1 MRKIISTLVV
11 GLSLGAMTGPAATQ
25 EPIKIGYIGD
35 FTGVA
40 GALATDQYEGFNL
53 FLEQHDGKLGGFPVQ
68 VIREDSQWKPEV
80 ATQLVEKLIEKD
92 HVPIITGITGS
103 NIMMAVHG
111 PITEKKVFLIS
122 SGAGPSPV
130 AGKGCSPYA
139 FYTARQANQ
148 ISEVVGRYANG
159 KYKNVMILAANY
171 QAGKDVAAGFK
182 RTFEGTVVE
191 ENYTALTQPDF
202 SAEIAQ
208 IQVTAPDAVFVFFPP
223 ALGINFTR
231 QYYQAGLNATIPLL
245 TTGFLDDQSLPSL
258 KDAAVGVHVGEF
270 WMSSVDTPA
279 SKALLDAFKKKFN
292 RMPANY
298 VAAGYDSA
306 VLLDAAIRRVNGNVA
321 DHEAFRA
328 ALKEGAEGTTRG
340 KLRFNNNN
348 FPIQSM
354 YVFAAEKDGDDYRMK
369 TVETFPDQEDSY
381 HQDCPL
387 P

>member
-1 MRKIISTLVV
+1 MNKLLSTLVFTL
-11 GLSLGAMTGPAATQ
+11 GLATADASAFAQ
-25 EPIKIGYIGD
+25 DPIKIGYIGD

-40 GALATDQYEGFNL
+40 GALAEDQYQGFQL
-53 FLEQHDGKLGGFPVQ
+53 FLDQHDGKLGGYSVQ
-68 VIREDSQWKPEV
+68 ILKEDSQWKPEV
-80 ATQLVEKLIEKD
+80 ASQLVEKLIEKD
-92 HVPIITGITGS
+92 KVPIITGITGS

-130 AGKGCSPYA
+130 AGKNCSPYA

-148 ISEVVGRYANG
+148 ISEVVGRYASG

-182 RTFEGTVVE
+182 RTFDGTIIE

-202 SAEIAQ
+202 SAEISQ
-208 IQVTAPDAVFVFFPP
+208 IQVAAPDAVFVFFPP
-223 ALGINFTR
+223 ALGINFAR
-231 QYYQAGLNATIPLL
+231 QYYQAGLTSTIPLL
-245 TTGFLDDQSLPSL
+245 TTGFLDDQTLPSL
-258 KDAAVGVHVGEF
+258 KEAAVGLHVGEF
-270 WMSSVDTPA
+270 WMSAVDTPA

-292 RMPANY
+292 RMPAAY
-298 VAAGYDSA
+298 AAAGYDSA
-306 VLLDAAIRRVNGNVA
+306 VLLDAAIRRVNGNVS
-321 DHEAFRA
+321 DQEAFRA
-328 ALKEGAEGTTRG
+328 ALKEGADGSIRG

-354 YVFAAEKDGDDYRMK
+354 YVFEAAKDGNDYAMK
-369 TVETFPDQEDSY
+369 LTEAFPDQQDSY

-387 P
+387 K